1 MCQPVLKGVGKV
13 AGKVGEFA
21 ANRVSDLPIVKGY
34 NFVQDN
40 WNRYLSPNRDSM
52 RINNTK

>member
-1 MCQPVLKGVGKV
+1 MCQPVLKA

-34 NFVQDN
+34 NFIQDN
-40 WNRYLSPNRDSM
+40 WNKHFSPNRSSM
-52 RINNTK
+52 QINPNNK

>member
-1 MCQPVLKGVGKV
+1 MCQPVLKAAGKV

-21 ANRVSDLPIVKGY
+21 TNRLTDLPIVKAY
-34 NFVQDN
+34 DFVQDN
-40 WNRYLSPNRDSM
+40 WNRHLSPNRASM